1 MYLSQYNE
9 KCQLVKTIPVAESLR
24 SAGAM
29 YIGGD
34 KIFLAVHDHTTKYR
48 VIGRFVSGKIMVPTI
63 EQLQKGVED
72 TFWGTTKKY
81 RISNFEL
88 RVGAD
93 VEVIDAN
100 KAVTTYLF
108 KKILSIQFMG
118 EDDRGA
124 FYIKTELDDESGN
137 LAVEV
142 HRLERGYIKTVRMLP
157 SKIDTWSIK
166 KYDATWGVIT
176 QFLPE
181 QDRLRLNFYKV
192 NP

>member
-1 MYLSQYNE
+1 
-9 KCQLVKTIPVAESLR
+9 
-24 SAGAM
+24 
-29 YIGGD
+29 
-34 KIFLAVHDHTTKYR
+34 
-48 VIGRFVSGKIMVPTI
+48 MVPTI

-100 KAVTTYLF
+100 KAVTTYHF
-108 KKILSIQFMG
+108 NKILSIRCLG
-118 EDDRGA
+118 EDDAGTIYVA
-124 FYIKTELDDESGN
+124 TERSGDTRVVTEIHGLKN
-137 LAVEV
+137 GVT
-142 HRLERGYIKTVRMLP
+142 KTVRMLP
-157 SKIDTWSIK
+157 TQIDTWSIRH
-166 KYDATWGVIT
+166 YDVSWGVIT